1 MNLRITRCLFALS
14 AALLVAGPAF
24 AQDTPPE
31 TGEKCI
37 EQCDVESD
45 KCMADSNGDTD
56 KQQACDDRYSEC
68 LAACK

>member
-1 MNLRITRCLFALS
+1 MNSRKTRWLVALL
-14 AALLVAGPAF
+14 AGLLVAGSAF

-31 TGEKCI
+31 KGEKCI

-45 KCMADSNGDTD
+45 KCMADADGDTD

-68 LAACK
+68 LEACE

>member
-1 MNLRITRCLFALS
+1 MNLRNTRWLAALL
-14 AALLVAGPAF
+14 AGLLVAGSAF

-37 EQCDVESD
+37 EQCDIQSD
-45 KCMADSNGDTD
+45 ECMADADADSD